1 MRGQP
6 TPTMQIGFINS
17 GIIFL
22 NLPPLNIEPQQP
34 FFLLIAMLLTS
45 RSYPDSSRANKHKLY
60 FPSLNPGIF
69 EEFPEFLR
77 MVDTS
82 PAFSW

>member
-34 FFLLIAMLLTS
+34 SFLLIATLFDVPLSPRFLT
-45 RSYPDSSRANKHKLY
+45 
-60 FPSLNPGIF
+60 GG
-69 EEFPEFLR
+69 
-77 MVDTS
+77 
-82 PAFSW
+82 